1 MIAGY
6 LHSQIPRALL
16 IVIVPYGFTCGRYV
30 GRCQRSPCGH
40 LEPRRAALA
49 SSEEEQRLRD
59 LVAGV
64 HAAQVAKTNA
74 VPFRRVVDHYRHYM
88 IENRKGYEHE
98 RYRID
103 KIEKFIG
110 PERDVAT
117 IDYDLYIALLDL
129 YCHGEPALLQH
140 RA

>member
-1 MIAGY
+1 MN
-6 LHSQIPRALL
+6 LHMD
-16 IVIVPYGFTCGRYV
+16 GMWV
-30 GRCQRSPCGH
+30 GVKDRSAVG
-40 LEPRRAALA
+40 AA
-49 SSEEEQRLRD
+49 
-59 LVAGV
+59 
-64 HAAQVAKTNA
+64 
-74 VPFRRVVDHYRHYM
+74 M
-88 IENRKGYEHE
+88 IENRKGYEHK

-129 YCHGEPALLQH
+129 YCHREPALLQH